1 MKWMR
6 TLPFFLLFSLLL
18 ACKPGGKYELKNSF
32 TNDTWDRFN
41 KLLFEMPKELKPGS
55 YDISLVLKH
64 TDALE
69 CDEFTVY
76 VILDT
81 PSGEE
86 RMNEVPIKIRD
97 NNKSYGTKEKDGY
110 YTITQKLWEGINI
123 SDTGACTI
131 SVENLNPKYQT
142 PGIHEVAVIMEKKSD
157 SR

>member
-1 MKWMR
+1 MKRMR

-18 ACKPGGKYELKNSF
+18 ACKPGGKYELKNTF

-41 KLLFEMPKELKPGS
+41 KLLFEMPKEIKPGS

-64 TDALE
+64 TDGLE
-69 CDEFTVY
+69 CDEFPVY

-86 RMNEVPIKIRD
+86 RMNEVPLKIRD
-97 NNKSYGTKEKDGY
+97 KEKFCGASKDGY
-110 YTITQKLWEGINI
+110 YTITQKLWEGIEI

-131 SVENLNPKYQT
+131 SVENLNPKFQT
-142 PGIHEVAVIMEKKSD
+142 PGIHEVAVIMEKKAE